1 MPNYGSTKKNT
12 GGPKPG
18 ANQPANKNFDQGQL
32 NGFGTDKGARAGT
45 GGKGHSG
52 EFPTKR

>member
-12 GGPKPG
+12 GGAKPG
-18 ANQPANKNFDQGQL
+18 AAQPASKNFDQGQL

-52 EFPTKR
+52 EFPNKR